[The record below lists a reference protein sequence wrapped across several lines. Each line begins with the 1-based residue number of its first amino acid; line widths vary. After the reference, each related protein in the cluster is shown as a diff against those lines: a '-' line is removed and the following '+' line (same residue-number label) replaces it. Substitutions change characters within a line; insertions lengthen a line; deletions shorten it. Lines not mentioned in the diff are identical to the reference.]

1 LEASGRISYRRL
13 GGDEEEVA
21 GVDEQRDIE
30 DTLEAIENLY
40 LGAFGEKEEDWEVLR
55 AVLTEY
61 VDVFSAETGT
71 VPGWEF
77 MIEIEEG
84 ADLSK
89 LNRPSPRK
97 SPMEQEI

>member
-1 LEASGRISYRRL
+1 
-13 GGDEEEVA
+13 V
-21 GVDEQRDIE
+21 GVDEQREIE
-30 DTLEAIENLY
+30 DTLEAIENLD
-40 LGAFGEKEEDWEVLR
+40 LGAFGEKEDREALQ

-77 MIEIEEG
+77 KIWIEEG

-89 LNRPSPRK
+89 LNRPAPRK
-97 SPMEQEI
+97 SVAPEGGAGSPHQ